1 MPVKNLSVF
10 FTPDPKHVNGPF
22 ATCEDA
28 AQDAIDNGPPAPFT
42 FIARQNDPTA
52 ACAESASE

>member
-1 MPVKNLSVF
+1 MTVKNLSAF
-10 FTPDPKHVNGPF
+10 FAPGPNHLNGPF

-28 AQDAIDNGPPAPFT
+28 AQDAIDNGPSYA
-42 FIARQNDPTA
+42 FIVRQNDPSA

>member
-10 FTPDPKHVNGPF
+10 FTPDPKHVTGPF
-22 ATCEDA
+22 TDCEDA
-28 AQDAIDNGPPAPFT
+28 AQDAIDNGPPNT
-42 FIARQNDPTA
+42 FIARQNDPSA